1 MKARLLYLPRTVR
14 VELDDPD
21 LLADCGSP
29 SSWEAFAGRVTL
41 TPCRGGALFVES
53 EFKPARKFVAPS
65 ESDQYIGGLISRAMQ
80 AANAC
85 KREATATGRYHLDRA
100 RKWAAVR
107 DFVAEKAPSIWPA
120 EVGA

>member
-14 VELDDPD
+14 VELDDPS

-29 SSWEAFAGRVTL
+29 SSWEAFAGKATL
-41 TPCRGGALFVES
+41 TPCRGGALFVEN
-53 EFKPARKFVAPS
+53 PWQPPVKFERSRDALAH
-65 ESDQYIGGLISRAMQ
+65 IGYLLGRAMQ

-85 KREATATGRYHLDRA
+85 SREATATGRYHLDRA

-107 DFVAEKAPSIWPA
+107 EFVAEQAPSIWPA
-120 EVGA
+120 EVAS